1 MDRLHVG
8 KASFDAR
15 LVDRFAPPALLV
27 LKDQQRAAFA
37 EGLDHLQPE
46 LEALVM
52 DGPVIAAGVV
62 DQHVQGTPGQK
73 ELVGGVIDL
82 LAAEVPRV
90 EPEGVPSAWA
100 WGVCGSQ

>member
-1 MDRLHVG
+1 
-8 KASFDAR
+8 
-15 LVDRFAPPALLV
+15 
-27 LKDQQRAAFA
+27 
-37 EGLDHLQPE
+37 
-46 LEALVM
+46 M

-100 WGVCGSQ
+100 WGVCRSQ